1 MRIDQRCGP
10 LGVGQVLLTEVV
22 QSLAV
27 ATGAAER
34 HGGLESG
41 GDQHADLR
49 TLVLDQRVGPQ
60 RGGVTNRVDLGQ
72 DRLEFEA
79 QNLVGLA
86 QRLIEAKCQVVVGG
100 ERLGL
105 DVLAIPDHKTI
116 GERATDVNGY
126 ASHFYSLMGWRQPPD
141 SSAGN
146 LAVQRSLR
154 RSSGEADQC
163 R

>member
-1 MRIDQRCGP
+1 MRCSCAGLTTLLTSATTMICAPRSTSVFLVQRHHELALEVQSLTHAIDHVRIDQRCGP

-22 QSLAV
+22 QSLTV

-60 RGGVTNRVDLGQ
+60 RGGVTNRIDLGQ

-86 QRLIEAKCQVVVGG
+86 QRLIEAKRQIVVNV
-100 ERLGL
+100 
-105 DVLAIPDHKTI
+105 PPMS
-116 GERATDVNGY
+116 TD
-126 ASHFYSLMGWRQPPD
+126 M
-141 SSAGN
+141 
-146 LAVQRSLR
+146 R
-154 RSSGEADQC
+154 RISTP
-163 R
+163 